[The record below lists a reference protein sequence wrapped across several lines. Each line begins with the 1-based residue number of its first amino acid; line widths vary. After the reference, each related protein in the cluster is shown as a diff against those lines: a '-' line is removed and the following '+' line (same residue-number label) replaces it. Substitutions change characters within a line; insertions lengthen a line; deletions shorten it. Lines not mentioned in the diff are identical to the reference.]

1 MPEQLRLL
9 GEVLRFCD
17 QSVKD
22 LEESAASWMAP
33 FSPITHDMAYQLDY
47 LVRDLEDLRGIQVYF
62 PKRQR
67 FSTLPTI
74 RVARANG
81 FGAAVAEHQVRG
93 RRRRE
98 ILPLRGVPEAR
109 SRSVRLPGV
118 SMPFFPR
125 GCIELRC
132 YCSYYGIDCHLACSP
147 AFGEGISI
155 HLIL

>member
-74 RVARANG
+74 RVAWASCSRAG
-81 FGAAVAEHQVRG
+81 FRLASPERMASARQLLNTKCEGDGDEKSCRCEACQKREAEACASLV
-93 RRRRE
+93 
-98 ILPLRGVPEAR
+98 
-109 SRSVRLPGV
+109 
-118 SMPFFPR
+118 FPCR
-125 GCIELRC
+125 FSLG
-132 YCSYYGIDCHLACSP
+132 DA
-147 AFGEGISI
+147 
-155 HLIL
+155 